1 MYSVSIQGKNIQI
14 LVTDFMVYGGWEKR
28 LFIEK
33 RDIILIKMDSVSII
47 GWQFGCVFGCT
58 VGG

>member
-14 LVTDFMVYGGWEKR
+14 LVTDFMVYGGWEKKDY
-28 LFIEK
+28 LLK
-33 RDIILIKMDSVSII
+33 REAILMDSESR
-47 GWQFGCVFGCT
+47 QFGCVSG